1 MHIDQESSD
10 LGFLRRSRQEASSVD
25 RPKWIC
31 GHRAF
36 GQPCGAGPGSS
47 GVCTATYRCTPTL
60 LNGAWVCDRPA
71 SNGGA
76 CEAGP
81 LADGSCC
88 NPAPACTP
96 IRSVQA
102 QQDSLARWFGLAVLG
117 IVAAAIGFSADT
129 KLLMPGPLAT
139 SHSSIQDCSGCHAN
153 VGKGQLGWLHTLAN
167 AANPKKDNAT
177 CIACHKVGDGAMSPH
192 GLMPRQLRANIGTQR
207 DSDVSR
213 DSPLIRR
220 VRDYL
225 LPVEKISKKEVFC
238 ATCHKE
244 HRSAKIDM
252 TSMSDNR
259 CQTCHTVQFTQF
271 DKDHPEF
278 KSYPFARRTRIKFN
292 HGSHIDKHFP
302 EWNEKHADRRDGP
315 DACASCHTT
324 AGSKQHM
331 KVKPFAQVCASCH
344 LGQIVGKERASGPQ
358 GVALFALPG
367 IDLATIKERGLSVG
381 EWPSESEAELTPMT
395 KFLLG
400 GSASRRSLLTK
411 VENLDLL
418 DLTKASPE
426 EVTAVVRLAWEIK
439 RLLHALM
446 ATKTSEVMRRLGL
459 ITGVEVDQNLMTKLV
474 ATLPRDVLVNAQRE
488 WLPSLD
494 SEVKKLHERG
504 WEVTTASNWKV
515 AVEPPVKPKEEA
527 ATKPASTIA
536 KPTQDQGSADQGPP
550 AQLLTNPKLGRWI
563 INAVGDLV
571 QEGDPSAAQ
580 PIAEE
585 QSKTEAP
592 ADPTRPEADQSNAVA
607 TKTNEAPRAATVQS
621 AVSAEAWAEFG
632 GWYRKDYAI
641 LFKPTGH
648 ADTFMRA
655 WLDFSG
661 EAIGSKGARLAVPVF
676 ELLSAKDAQG
686 QCIKCHSVDA
696 SANRSLQVQWRTSA
710 LADKK
715 QRFTKFVHEP
725 HFQLL
730 DNRGCL
736 TCHKMSKGK
745 GFEKSYQS
753 LNPAAVAPNFKQVE
767 KQACATCHKESAAR
781 QDCVLCHDYHV
792 APVVTP
798 MTATKLPQTP
808 LKQ

>member
-1 MHIDQESSD
+1 M
-10 LGFLRRSRQEASSVD
+10 AS
-25 RPKWIC
+25 
-31 GHRAF
+31 

-47 GVCTATYRCTPTL
+47 GSCSASYKCSPTL

-71 SNGGA
+71 SNGGTCA
-76 CEAGP
+76 AGP

-88 NPAPACTP
+88 NPTPACVP
-96 IRSVQA
+96 IRSIQS

-117 IVAAAIGFSADT
+117 IVAAAVGLSADT
-129 KLLMPGPLAT
+129 RLLMPGPLAT

-167 AANPKKDNAT
+167 AASPKKDNAT
-177 CIACHKVGDGAMSPH
+177 CVACHKVGDGAMRPH
-192 GLMPRQLRANIGTQR
+192 GLTSQQLQASIGQPQVTE
-207 DSDVSR
+207 VSAG
-213 DSPLIRR
+213 SPLIKR
-220 VRDYL
+220 VKDYL

-244 HRSAKIDM
+244 HRNAKVDL

-259 CQTCHTVQFTQF
+259 CQTCHAVQFTQF

-278 KSYPFARRTRIKFN
+278 KLYPFARRTRIKFN
-292 HGSHIDKHFP
+292 HASHIDKHFP
-302 EWNEKHADRRDGP
+302 EWNEKHADKRVGP
-315 DACASCHTT
+315 DACSSCHTT
-324 AGSKQHM
+324 AENKQHM
-331 KVKPFAQVCASCH
+331 NVKPFAQVCASCH
-344 LGQIVGKERASGPQ
+344 QGQIVGEERASGPQ

-367 IDLATIKERGLSVG
+367 LDLATIKERGLSVG
-381 EWPSESEAELTPMT
+381 EWPAESEAELTPMT

-400 GSASRRSLLTK
+400 GSASRRKLLAK
-411 VENLDLL
+411 VDKLDLL
-418 DLTKASPE
+418 DLTKATPD
-426 EVTAVVRLAWEIK
+426 EVTSVVRLSWEIK

-446 ATKTSEVMRRLGL
+446 ATKASEVMRRLGL
-459 ITGVEVDQNLMTKLV
+459 ITGVKVDQTLMTKLV

-488 WLPSLD
+488 WLPNLD

-504 WEVTTASNWKV
+504 WEVTVGSTWKV
-515 AVEPPVKPKEEA
+515 AVEPPQKSADEA
-527 ATKPASTIA
+527 ATKPISAVGQPA
-536 KPTQDQGSADQGPP
+536 QDQQAAGQGSDGQDPT
-550 AQLLTNPKLGRWI
+550 AQLKTNPKLGRWI

-571 QEGDPSAAQ
+571 QEGDPSATQ
-580 PIAEE
+580 
-585 QSKTEAP
+585 P
-592 ADPTRPEADQSNAVA
+592 ADEEPQRPELPTSPSNAKADQ
-607 TKTNEAPRAATVQS
+607 PRAEVAATSEVPRSTIVQS

-661 EAIGSKGARLAVPVF
+661 HAVGSKGAKLAAPVF
-676 ELLSAKDAQG
+676 ELLSDKDAQG
-686 QCIKCHSVDA
+686 QCTKCHSVDA
-696 SANRSLQVQWRTSA
+696 SADKSRRVQWRTSA

-736 TCHKMSKGK
+736 TCHKMSEGK
-745 GFEKSYQS
+745 DFEKSYQS
-753 LNPAAVAPNFKQVE
+753 TNPVAVAPNFKQVE
-767 KQACATCHKESAAR
+767 KQVCATCHKRSAAR

-798 MTATKLPQTP
+798 MTATKLPKTP
-808 LKQ
+808 LKR